1 MIERT
6 ATRSAITPPPV
17 QAVEFGQPDDWVRI
31 RIGARGMIWSLS
43 WLAVIGGTALS
54 TVAVATAASGPMG
67 FLAAL
72 PPAALIAWVLTGI
85 WRKRIGPREL
95 YFDRI
100 GIHDTT
106 TGGAPLRWSEIAR
119 LDVIERPPGGLWV
132 SPSAAYLVARLTP
145 EARDRYKAG
154 AFAGLF
160 DWAKAEELR
169 DGVILHA
176 TEALYLPV
184 PFEYLVLNLRARGA
198 PIRPHAPMFD
208 AFEYDA
214 RWLSPV
220 DAAQL
225 IETRL
230 GPRARPFANHN
241 LDIARSRGSKSAIAH
256 WDAVLAELR
265 RMSGLVSAD
274 E

>member
-1 MIERT
+1 MTERA
-6 ATRSAITPPPV
+6 ATRTQSQTPE

-43 WLAVIGGTALS
+43 WLAVIAGTTLS
-54 TVAVATAASGPMG
+54 TVATATMTAGPAG

-72 PPAALIAWVLTGI
+72 PPAAVIAWVLTSV
-85 WRKRIGPREL
+85 WRRRIGPREL

-100 GIHDTT
+100 GFYDTT
-106 TGGAPLRWSEIAR
+106 TGREPLRWTDIES

-132 SPSAAYLVARLTP
+132 APSAAYLVARLVP
-145 EARDRYKAG
+145 AKRKASW
-154 AFAGLF
+154 F
-160 DWAKAEELR
+160 DWAKAAELR
-169 DGVILHA
+169 GGVVLHA
-176 TEALYLPV
+176 TEAMHLPV

-214 RWLSPV
+214 RWLSPA

-225 IETRL
+225 IETRM
-230 GPRARPFANHN
+230 GSRARPFANHN
-241 LDIARSRGSKSAIAH
+241 LDIARSRNAKPAIAH
-256 WDAVLAELR
+256 WEAVLTELR
-265 RMSGLVSAD
+265 RMSGLVSAED
-274 E
+274 